1 VAATTNGQAGIA
13 ARLRGATAGV
23 TRQGG
28 QAVFSSSAAPK
39 SAKAGQRSSSTAPA
53 RSSARTTAPARS
65 TRGAT
70 GDLWSGVA
78 TAGSPSLASASAA
91 GAQSGGL
98 GTAGVAGLVIL
109 GLGLSGLTAGFL
121 VTTGR
126 RRRVAGARKR

>member
-1 VAATTNGQAGIA
+1 VPATTNGQAGIA

-28 QAVFSSSAAPK
+28 QAVFSSSAAP
-39 SAKAGQRSSSTAPA
+39 AKAGKRSASRASAP
-53 RSSARTTAPARS
+53 SSARTTAPARS

-78 TAGSPSLASASAA
+78 SAGTPATVSASAS

-98 GTAGVAGLVIL
+98 STATVAGLAIL
-109 GLGLSGLTAGFL
+109 GLGLTGLTAGFL

-126 RRRVAGARKR
+126 RRRVTGARTR